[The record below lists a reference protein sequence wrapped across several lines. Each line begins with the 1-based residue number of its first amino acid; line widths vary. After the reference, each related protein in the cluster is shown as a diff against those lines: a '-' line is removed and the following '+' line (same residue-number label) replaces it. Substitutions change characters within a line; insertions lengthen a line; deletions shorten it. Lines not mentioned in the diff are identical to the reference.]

1 MLCEKCKKR
10 QATIYYTEI
19 VGGKK
24 YEKHLC
30 EKCALEYADFVYEA
44 EDGSDNALL
53 EGLLSSIL
61 GSYYKSSQ
69 PVKKEGREA
78 VIQCERCGMTYDA
91 FLQGGKF
98 GCAQCYSSFGKQL
111 EKSFRQIHGATSH
124 VGKRPKGFV
133 SQTDRIIKDLSEVDR
148 LSIRL
153 QDAIEKEEFETA
165 AALRD
170 QIRALKAKEESQNV

>member
-1 MLCEKCKKR
+1 MLCDKCKKR

-19 VGGKK
+19 IRGMKR
-24 YEKHLC
+24 ERHLC
-30 EKCALEYADFVYEA
+30 EKCALEYTSFDFKS
-44 EDGSDNALL
+44 EDGSEELSL
-53 EGLLSSIL
+53 GGLLSSIL
-61 GSYYKSSQ
+61 GNYYKSSQ
-69 PVKKEGREA
+69 TVKEEGREA

-98 GCAQCYSSFGKQL
+98 GCAQCYANFGKQL

-133 SQTDRIIKDLSEVDR
+133 SQTDKIVNDLSEVDR